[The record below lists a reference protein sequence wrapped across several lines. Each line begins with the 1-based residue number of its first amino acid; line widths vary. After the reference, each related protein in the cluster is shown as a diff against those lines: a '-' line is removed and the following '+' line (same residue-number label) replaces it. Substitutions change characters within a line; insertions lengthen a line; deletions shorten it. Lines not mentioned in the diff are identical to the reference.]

1 MIRNKKVLDKKFRD
15 KKIKLWG
22 KQLVEEVE
30 RNTLN
35 KILDDYENWIPL
47 MSNNSDEVNDNYY
60 NLDTARELIEEKFPI
75 RKIQ

>member
-1 MIRNKKVLDKKFRD
+1 MIKDKKFELMR
-15 KKIKLWG
+15 KKIK
-22 KQLVEEVE
+22 EEVE

-47 MSNNSDEVNDNYY
+47 MSNNSEEVDNNYY

-75 RKIQ
+75 RKLQ

>member
-1 MIRNKKVLDKKFRD
+1 MIKDKKMELELIR
-15 KKIKLWG
+15 KKLK
-22 KQLVEEVE
+22 EEIE
-30 RNTLN
+30 RNTFN
-35 KILDDYENWIPL
+35 KILNDYENWIPL